1 MNGNKRWIGNGNQHL
16 VVVWAKNTATNKIE
30 GTKGRYAGWLVERG
44 TPGFTSTVIKHKMAL
59 RPVENCNLYFQD
71 VLRKEEN
78 RLPKATDFNKGTNV
92 VLKHSRIFVCW
103 LAIGIVM
110 GAYDNVIKYVTSR
123 KQFGQPIAGNM

>member
-1 MNGNKRWIGNGNQHL
+1 MSSI
-16 VVVWAKNTATNKIE
+16 VT
-30 GTKGRYAGWLVERG
+30 
-44 TPGFTSTVIKHKMAL
+44 KHKMAL

-110 GAYDNVIKYVTSR
+110 GVCHQQETVWATHR
-123 KQFGQPIAGNM
+123 R

>member
-1 MNGNKRWIGNGNQHL
+1 
-16 VVVWAKNTATNKIE
+16 
-30 GTKGRYAGWLVERG
+30 
-44 TPGFTSTVIKHKMAL
+44 
-59 RPVENCNLYFQD
+59 
-71 VLRKEEN
+71 VLLKEEN

-123 KQFGQPIAGNM
+123 KQFGQPIAGNT